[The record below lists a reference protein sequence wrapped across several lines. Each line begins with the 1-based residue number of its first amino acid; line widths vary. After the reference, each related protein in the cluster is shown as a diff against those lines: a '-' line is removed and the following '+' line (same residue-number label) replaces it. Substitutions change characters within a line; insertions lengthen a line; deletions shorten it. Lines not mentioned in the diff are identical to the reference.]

1 MSGCYIK
8 HHQQTKDGAAS
19 HTLEIIEGSILYD
32 ILGNT
37 ALINSF
43 HHQAIKDLA
52 PGFKV
57 TAYSKDKVIEAI
69 ESCEKN
75 FVVGV
80 QFHPEIMTAYND
92 KNMLKLFEAF
102 INASYKN
109 NSLDHKK

>member
-1 MSGCYIK
+1 MRKI
-8 HHQQTKDGAAS
+8 
-19 HTLEIIEGSILYD
+19 
-32 ILGNT
+32 
-37 ALINSF
+37 
-43 HHQAIKDLA
+43 
-52 PGFKV
+52 
-57 TAYSKDKVIEAI
+57 
-69 ESCEKN
+69 